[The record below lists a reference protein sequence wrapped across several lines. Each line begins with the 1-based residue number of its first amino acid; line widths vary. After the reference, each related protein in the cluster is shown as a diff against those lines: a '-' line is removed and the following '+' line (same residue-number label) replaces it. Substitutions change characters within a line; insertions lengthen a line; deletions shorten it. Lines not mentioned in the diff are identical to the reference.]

1 MTRLRSILVIYFI
14 LIFAIICKLFYI
26 QVFSGDAYSPNNY
39 LQTERISPDR
49 GQIFDRNGEPFVINE
64 TRYLLYAE
72 PQNIKSKGDAIYKLD
87 KVLNIGEATL
97 EAKLDTK
104 KLWIRVQDNITEKQ
118 KKQLETLNLAGI
130 GFDEH
135 AERFYPEASLA
146 AHLLGFVG
154 KDDDGDSIGYFGIE
168 GYYNKDLEGLPGIF
182 KTERDVLG
190 RPIFIGTQDR
200 LKGENG
206 RKLVLTIDKR
216 SQSLVK
222 RKLLEGIERYEAQSG
237 CIIVAKPQTMEILA
251 LSCVPD
257 FAPKEYFNY
266 SESYFKNPV
275 ISNTF
280 EPGSIFKPL
289 IVAAALQEEK
299 IEPDDIIDESGP
311 IPFGGH
317 YIRTWNDEYHG
328 KITVTKVLQN
338 SSNVGMVK
346 IGEKLDNKKLLE
358 YIKNYGFG
366 EKTGIDLQGESR
378 APVKAYKQWYPIDF
392 AAATFGQGIAVTPIQ
407 MITGFA
413 SLVNG
418 GKLMKPYVVK
428 EMVSESGKAEKIE
441 PKLIRQVI
449 SEKNSQKMK
458 KMLEAVVKG
467 GEAHWKVPDGYRFG
481 GKTGTAQIAF
491 SGSYDES
498 KTNASFI
505 GFAPVEDPQFIML
518 VMLHEPAASPWA
530 SETAAPLFFDV
541 AKDLLV
547 QYNIA
552 PR

>member
-1 MTRLRSILVIYFI
+1 MSRLRTILLFYLIC
-14 LIFAIICKLFYI
+14 IFAITGKLFYI
-26 QVFSGDAYSPNNY
+26 QAFSGEEYSPNNY
-39 LQTERISPDR
+39 LQTERIEPAR

-64 TRYLLYAE
+64 ARYLLYAE
-72 PQNIKSKGDAIYKLD
+72 PLYIKDKDEFIYKID
-87 KVLNIGEATL
+87 KVLKIGEATL

-104 KLWIRVQDNITEKQ
+104 KQWVRIESNLTESQ
-118 KKQLETLNLAGI
+118 KKSLDKLKLSGI
-130 GFDEH
+130 GFEEH
-135 AERFYPEASLA
+135 SERFYPEASLA

-154 KDDDGDSIGYFGIE
+154 KDNDGDDIGYFGIE

-206 RKLVLTIDKR
+206 RKLILTIDKR

-222 RKLLEGIERYEAQSG
+222 RKLLEGIEKYEAKSG
-237 CIIVAKPQTMEILA
+237 CILVAKPSTMEILA
-251 LSCVPD
+251 MSCLPD
-257 FAPKEYFNY
+257 FAPHEYYDY
-266 SESYFKNPV
+266 SETDFKNPI
-275 ISNTF
+275 ISNAF

-289 IVAAALQEEK
+289 IVAAALEEK
-299 IEPDDIIDESGP
+299 KIKPDDIIDETGP
-311 IPFGGH
+311 IKFGGH
-317 YIRTWNDEYHG
+317 FIRTWNNEYHG

-338 SSNVGMVK
+338 SSNVGMVQ
-346 IGEKLDNKKLLE
+346 IGQKMDNKTLLS
-358 YIKNYGFG
+358 YIKDYGFG
-366 EKTGIDLQGESR
+366 EQTGIDLQGEVR
-378 APVKAYKQWYPIDF
+378 ATVKPYSQWYPIDF

-407 MITGFA
+407 MMTGFA
-413 SLVNG
+413 SIING
-418 GKLMKPYVVK
+418 GYVMKPYVVK
-428 EMVSESGKAEKIE
+428 EMVSESGKIEKVE
-441 PKLIRQVI
+441 PKKVRQI
-449 SEKNSQKMK
+449 INEKNSRKMRA
-458 KMLEAVVKG
+458 MLEAVVKG
-467 GEAHWKVPDGYRFG
+467 GEVHWKVPEGYRFG

-491 SGSYDES
+491 EGSYDAS

-505 GFAPVEDPQFIML
+505 GFAPVDDPQFIML

-547 QYNIA
+547 QYNIS